1 MFGIKTIA
9 ALLVFSLTG
18 IHPIHVSVTEMAYDE
33 KEKELEIILRAFTD
47 DIELGI
53 RQQRNEAELN
63 VLAATDLKNM
73 LWSYIQP
80 HISIQLDGKLHP
92 VKFIG
97 YEKEDDV
104 FVVYIQ
110 VQPVKP
116 WKTIEVKNTLLTEV
130 YSDQSNLIN
139 VTKLTKTKSLRLM
152 RDNPSGKL
160 TFDGI

>member
-9 ALLVFSLTG
+9 ALLVFSLSG
-18 IHPIHVSVTEMAYDE
+18 IHPIHVSVTEIAYDE
-33 KEKELEIILRAFTD
+33 KDKELEIILRAFTD

-53 RQQRNEAELN
+53 RQQRNEPALN

-73 LWSYIQP
+73 LWTYVQP
-80 HISIQLDGKLHP
+80 HITIRVDGKPHP
-92 VKFIG
+92 INYIG

-104 FVVYIQ
+104 FIFYIQ

-116 WKTIEVKNTLLTEV
+116 WKTIEVKNSLLTDV
-130 YSDQSNLIN
+130 YNDQSNLIN
-139 VTKLTKTKSLRLM
+139 VTHQTKTKSLRLM

-160 TFDGI
+160 SFDEK